1 MNGMASRIG
10 TIAACDSQVSTVRP
24 EATISDAAHEM
35 AARGIGCV
43 LVVNDQNRV
52 VGILSERDIVT
63 KVIGLDMAPDQTI
76 IQDVMTCK
84 VVACTPNTPIS
95 RAQEVM
101 TEHGIRHMPIIDEGQ
116 PVGMISTRDILSHQL
131 TVMQAFTHEQSNFIH
146 HLEDENPGISQIT
159 TDKSG
164 RVVI

>member
-1 MNGMASRIG
+1 MIRLDA
-10 TIAACDSQVSTVRP
+10 TIA
-24 EATISDAAHEM
+24 DAAHEM

-43 LVVNDQNRV
+43 LVVNDQSRV

-63 KVIGLDMAPDQTI
+63 KVIGLDLSPDQTI
-76 IQDVMTCK
+76 IQDVMTRK

-116 PVGMISTRDILSHQL
+116 PVGMISTRDILRHQL
-131 TVMQAFTHEQSNFIH
+131 TVMQAFAQEQSKFIH
-146 HLEDENPGISQIT
+146 HLEDEHPGISQII